1 MKTTEFISE
10 NELIGQDAQIMHEEN
25 KTQSM
30 RVKLHSIAVNSVAI
44 HKLLPKLGKNGIAG
58 NSDIVLY
65 ADAINEAESL
75 LQHVL
80 EEVEFATADHN
91 MDPEMEAF
99 NPTIAETKFVEAT
112 DTVKKDDK
120 GNVVSWQHS
129 GDWKKAEKNKDGK
142 DKDPSGKVANLSDKA
157 RRETEKQTEKKTKV
171 KEDATGGSSMSS
183 SVAVTPQ
190 TLGEKGTFSK
200 KEVNKKLGGYSN
212 VLTRGGPVKAGKSK

>member
-1 MKTTEFISE
+1 MKTTEFINE
-10 NELIGQDAQIMHEEN
+10 NELIGQDAQLMHEEN

-80 EEVEFATADHN
+80 EEVEFATADHSY
-91 MDPEMEAF
+91 MDDEMEAF
-99 NPTIAETKFVEAT
+99 NPTIAEAKFAEETLPWETDAEAEKREKDGEKEKSAFKKPKNPNRT
-112 DTVKKDDK
+112 GPNAAKALAQKGASTVKA
-120 GNVVSWQHS
+120 GAS
-129 GDWKKAEKNKDGK
+129 
-142 DKDPSGKVANLSDKA
+142 
-157 RRETEKQTEKKTKV
+157 TV

-212 VLTRGGPVKAGKSK
+212 VLTRGGPVKAKTPK

>member
-1 MKTTEFISE
+1 MKTTEFINE

-25 KTQSM
+25 KMQSM

-80 EEVEFATADHN
+80 EEVEFATADHSY
-91 MDPEMEAF
+91 MDDEMEAF

-112 DTVKKDDK
+112 DTVEKDDK

-129 GDWKKAEKNKDGK
+129 GDWKKSNNKDGR
-142 DKDPSGKVANLSDKA
+142 GKVTNLSDKA
-157 RRETEKQTEKKTKV
+157 RRETEKKTKV
-171 KEDATGGSSMSS
+171 KEDATGGGMGTG
-183 SVAVTPQ
+183 SVALVNSA
-190 TLGEKGTFSK
+190 LGAGDKGSFSK

-212 VLTRGGPVKAGKSK
+212 VLTRGGPVKVKAPK

>member
-1 MKTTEFISE
+1 MKTTEFINE

-25 KTQSM
+25 KMQSM

-80 EEVEFATADHN
+80 EEVEFATADHSY
-91 MDPEMEAF
+91 MDDEMEAF

-112 DTVKKDDK
+112 DTVEKDSK

-129 GDWKKAEKNKDGK
+129 GDWKKSDKKDGR
-142 DKDPSGKVANLSDKA
+142 GKVTNLSDKA
-157 RRETEKQTEKKTKV
+157 RRETEKKTKV
-171 KEDATGGSSMSS
+171 KEDATGGGMGTG
-183 SVAVTPQ
+183 SVALVNSA
-190 TLGEKGTFSK
+190 LGAGDKGSFSK

-212 VLTRGGPVKAGKSK
+212 VLTRGGPIKVKASE